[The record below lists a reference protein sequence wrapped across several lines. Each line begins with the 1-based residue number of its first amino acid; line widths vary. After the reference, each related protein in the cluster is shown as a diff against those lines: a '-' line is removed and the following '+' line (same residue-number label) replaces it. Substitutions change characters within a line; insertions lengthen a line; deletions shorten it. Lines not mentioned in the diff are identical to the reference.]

1 MNNENQSGDLRQR
14 HAPIALDGDEFRRL
28 GHQLVDQIAEF
39 LDSLAQRRVT
49 PGEDPA
55 TVRAALGAGPVPEQ
69 GGDPRAL
76 LAEASKLLMEHS
88 LFNGHPRFM
97 GYITS
102 SAAPLGA
109 LADLLAAAVNPN
121 CGGWVLAPM
130 ASEIEGQTIRW
141 IAEMIGYPAGAGG
154 LLVSGGNM
162 ANFVGFLAGRR
173 AKAAWPLRAEGLRDR
188 PQLTV
193 YAQKETHTWIQ
204 KAADLFGLGTNAIRW
219 IAVDEQ
225 RRMHLDALEQQ
236 IAADRRA
243 GLQPIMVIGAAGSVA
258 VGAVDP
264 LPQLAQLCQREGL
277 WFHVDGAYGAPA
289 AMLPEAGEDLKGLA
303 LADSIALD
311 PHKWLYSPLEA
322 GCTLVKNPQALV
334 DTFSFTPDY
343 YHFHEG
349 FDEQPINYFEFGLQN
364 SRGFRAL
371 KVWLAI
377 RQVGRAGYTQM
388 IRDDIALARALF
400 ELMKAHPDFEAVTNN
415 LSITTFRYVP
425 ADRRSGS
432 IADEAYLNE
441 LNRAIL
447 NELEAGG
454 DMFVSNAIIEE
465 KFLLRACI
473 VNFRTSLAD
482 IDAVPELVARV
493 GRTIDTRLRAEQAK
507 ALRD

>member
-1 MNNENQSGDLRQR
+1 MSDTNQSGDLRQR
-14 HAPIALDGDEFRRL
+14 CAPIALDGAEFRRL
-28 GHQLVDQIAEF
+28 GHQLVNEIAAF
-39 LDSLAQRRVT
+39 LDALPQRRVT
-49 PGEDPA
+49 PGEKPA

-69 GGDPRAL
+69 GGDPQAL
-76 LAEASKLLMEHS
+76 LAEASNLLIEHS

-141 IAEMIGYPAGAGG
+141 IAEMIGVPAGAGG

-173 AKAAWPLRAEGLRDR
+173 AKAPWPLRVEGLREQ

-193 YAQKETHTWIQ
+193 YASKETHTWIH

-219 IAVDEQ
+219 IAVDAQ
-225 RRMHLDALEQQ
+225 RRMKLGALEQQ
-236 IAADRRA
+236 IVADRQA
-243 GLQPIMVIGAAGSVA
+243 GLLPLMVIGAAGTVA

-264 LPQLAQLCQREGL
+264 LPQMAEICRREGL

-289 AMLPEAGEDLKGLA
+289 AMLPEAGADLKGLA

-322 GCTLVKNPQALV
+322 GCVLVQDPQTLVDA
-334 DTFSFTPDY
+334 FSFTPDY

-371 KVWLAI
+371 KVWLAL

-388 IRDDIALARALF
+388 IREDIALAKALF
-400 ELMKAHPDFEAVTNN
+400 ELLEAHPDFEAVTNN

-432 IADEAYLNE
+432 ASDEAYLND

-447 NELEAGG
+447 NELETGG
-454 DMFVSNAIIEE
+454 EVFVSNAVIDER
-465 KFLLRACI
+465 FLLRACI
-473 VNFRTSLAD
+473 VNFRTSLTD
-482 IDAVPELVARV
+482 IEAVPEIIAQV
-493 GRTIDTRLRAEQAK
+493 GRTMDTRLRAEQAK
-507 ALRD
+507 AI

>member
-1 MNNENQSGDLRQR
+1 MTNTNQSGDLRHR
-14 HAPIALDGDEFRRL
+14 CAPIALDGTEFRRL
-28 GHQLVDQIAEF
+28 GHQLVDEIAAF
-39 LDSLAQRRVT
+39 LDALAKRRVT
-49 PGEDPA
+49 PGEKPG
-55 TVRAALGAGPVPEQ
+55 TVRAALGTGPVPER
-69 GGDPRAL
+69 GMDPQEL
-76 LAEASKLLMEHS
+76 LAEASKLLIEHS

-102 SAAPLGA
+102 SASPLGA
-109 LADLLAAAVNPN
+109 LGDLLAAAVNPN

-130 ASEIEGQTIRW
+130 ASEIEGQTTRW
-141 IAEMIGYPAGAGG
+141 IAEMIGFPAGAGG

-173 AKAAWPLRAEGLRDR
+173 AKAPWPLRAEGLRDQ
-188 PQLTV
+188 PQLAI
-193 YAQKETHTWIQ
+193 YASKETHTWIH
-204 KAADLFGLGTNAIRW
+204 KAADLFGLGTNAVRW
-219 IAVDEQ
+219 IAVDAQ
-225 RRMHLDALEQQ
+225 RRMQLGALERQ
-236 IAADRRA
+236 IAADREA
-243 GLQPIMVIGAAGSVA
+243 GLLPIMVIGAAGTVA

-264 LPQLAQLCQREGL
+264 LPQMAELCRREGL

-289 AMLPEAGEDLKGLA
+289 AMLPEAGADLKGLA

-322 GCTLVKNPQALV
+322 GCVLVKDPQTLVDA
-334 DTFSFTPDY
+334 FSFTPDY

-371 KVWLAI
+371 KVWLAL

-388 IRDDIALARALF
+388 IREDIALAKALF
-400 ELMKAHPDFEAVTNN
+400 ELMEAHPDFEAVTNN

-425 ADRRSGS
+425 ADRRGGS
-432 IADEAYLNE
+432 ASDEAYLNE

-454 DMFVSNAIIEE
+454 ELFVSNAVIDER
-465 KFLLRACI
+465 FLLRACI

-482 IDAVPELVARV
+482 VEVVPEIVARV
-493 GRTIDTRLRAEQAK
+493 GRTIDSRLRAEQANV
-507 ALRD
+507 L